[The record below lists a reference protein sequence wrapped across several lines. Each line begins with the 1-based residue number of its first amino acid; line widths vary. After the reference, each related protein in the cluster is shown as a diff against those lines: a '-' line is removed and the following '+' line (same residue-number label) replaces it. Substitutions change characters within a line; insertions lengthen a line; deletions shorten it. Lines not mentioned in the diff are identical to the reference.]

1 MTSDALEGLDEHQLE
16 AARALRGPVCVLAGA
31 GTGKTRVITRR
42 IAHGV
47 DTGAYSP
54 QRVMAVTFTAKA
66 AGEMRGRLRALGV
79 SGVSART
86 FHAAALAQ
94 VNYFWP
100 TLAADQAPSI
110 IDNKV
115 RMLAHAADGIG
126 LSPDTATLRD
136 VASQIEW
143 RKVTMRSIEQY
154 AVARPDGVG
163 RLRVDQVVD
172 LQRAYEKLK
181 DERRQMDFEDVL
193 LTCAGMIEAE
203 PRVAAAV
210 HEQYRHFTVDEY
222 QDVSPLQ
229 NRLLELWLGDR
240 RDLCVVG
247 DASQTI
253 YSFTGADA
261 RYLLEFE
268 RTHEDARVVRLER
281 NYRSTG
287 PVLAVAN
294 DLMRGRAGALELV
307 AAREG
312 DAPIPVVRAYDD
324 DEAEAAGVAAAVAAT
339 IAGGTDPETIA
350 ILYRSHAQSA
360 VVLNA
365 LAAQGIAATVLG
377 GRKFFDLP
385 EVRQALMALRA
396 ASVAPVETGFLATV
410 RDVLRGV
417 GLTDEPPQAGGALRD
432 GWEARAALL
441 RLAEEAPPGTN
452 LRSFTDDLQARARDQ
467 HEPATRTVTLS
478 TLHAAKGLEW
488 DHVFL
493 IGVSEGLLPISYAT
507 TFDAVDEERR
517 LAYVGV
523 TRAARSLSMSWA
535 RGRGRA
541 DREPSPFERSAA
553 AVCARVMVFPDPP
566 DRVDA
571 QAQRTGRGPPPRGE
585 QVSRGAGRF
594 GGQRRIDR
602 RARPCEQLCG
612 EQRPG
617 LVEALGRGIQAGDAR
632 RGSTRCA
639 ASRTTRQP
647 AATGAVSGPAHE
659 MTSVRAGKAART
671 ARIADD
677 GRSSAVCTMNVPP
690 RRGRRSAG
698 ASSRNRMSASES
710 SARCKRASAR
720 SSLRV
725 VPASSASTAG
735 CTHGAE
741 ESMSARAGAPNW
753 RVPSA
758 RNSGGAAWSSRII
771 PR

>member
-1 MTSDALEGLDEHQLE
+1 MSSDALEGLDEHQLE

-154 AVARPDGVG
+154 AVVRPEGVG

-261 RYLLEFE
+261 RYLLEFD

-307 AAREG
+307 AAHEG
-312 DAPIPVVRAYDD
+312 DAPVPAVRGYDD
-324 DEAEAAGVAAAVAAT
+324 DEAEAAGVAAEVAAT
-339 IAGGTDPETIA
+339 ITGGTDPETIA

-365 LAAQGIAATVLG
+365 LAAQGVAATVLG

-441 RLAEEAPPGTN
+441 RLAEEAAPGTD
-452 LRSFTDDLQARARDQ
+452 LRAFTDDLQARARDQ

-507 TFDAVDEERR
+507 TFEAVDEERR

-523 TRAARSLSMSWA
+523 TRAARSLSLSWA

-541 DREPSPFERSAA
+541 DREPSRFLREIGSGSLRSG
-553 AVCARVMVFPDPP
+553 
-566 DRVDA
+566 DA
-571 QAQRTGRGPPPRGE
+571 LPRH
-585 QVSRGAGRF
+585 AGSS
-594 GGQRRIDR
+594 R
-602 RARPCEQLCG
+602 RAC
-612 EQRPG
+612 
-617 LVEALGRGIQAGDAR
+617 
-632 RGSTRCA
+632 
-639 ASRTTRQP
+639 
-647 AATGAVSGPAHE
+647 AATGTGRV
-659 MTSVRAGKAART
+659 T
-671 ARIADD
+671 AR
-677 GRSSAVCTMNVPP
+677 
-690 RRGRRSAG
+690 
-698 ASSRNRMSASES
+698 
-710 SARCKRASAR
+710 
-720 SSLRV
+720 
-725 VPASSASTAG
+725 
-735 CTHGAE
+735 
-741 ESMSARAGAPNW
+741 
-753 RVPSA
+753 
-758 RNSGGAAWSSRII
+758 
-771 PR
+771 